1 VRQSRALDLAVLG
14 LLKERP
20 MHGYELRKQLGGMLG
35 PLWQVSWG
43 SLYPSLRRLARDGAV
58 EVASEVRPRARPSKT
73 AKSGL
78 GAGRRRTVYEITSE
92 GDGIFSRMLEE
103 AAPAVDEEH
112 FALKLAFFRYLR
124 PESRIAL
131 LERRRA
137 YLQDKLAQFKS
148 NMRTYRERMD
158 GYALSL
164 QNHDMA
170 VTENDIRWI
179 DELITKE
186 IGPQG
191 APATTVG
198 TPDPSHTSAVQQ
210 GLDA

>member
-1 VRQSRALDLAVLG
+1 
-14 LLKERP
+14 
-20 MHGYELRKQLGGMLG
+20 MHGYQLRKQLTAMLG

-58 EVASEVRPRARPSKT
+58 VVASETRPRARSSKA
-73 AKSGL
+73 AKTGL
-78 GAGRRRTVYEITSE
+78 GAGRRRTVYEITPN
-92 GDGIFSRMLEE
+92 GDAVFSRMLEE
-103 AAPAVDEEH
+103 ATPAVDEEH

-137 YLQDKLAQFKS
+137 YLQDKLAQFKA
-148 NMRTYRERMD
+148 NLRTYRERMD

-170 VTENDIRWI
+170 VTESDIKWI

-191 APATTVG
+191 APGAVVG
-198 TPDPSHTSAVQQ
+198 TPDLSRKSSVQQ